1 MIKRFL
7 NSKWLIIRHGVSVVV
22 VFAVLIVALV
32 AISPD
37 ISFGWFA
44 QNNTVSANGMAVQ
57 AQHNEFTVYYR
68 LPDAKGAWTTAWVP
82 IDDSTS
88 TEAVAA
94 LLADI
99 NAPGDEVTFQIKV
112 VSASAATLTGFGFA
126 APSADQEKPVGDG
139 KYYLSTELFTAIAS
153 YSSYKANGTLK
164 SEQTLLVNNGATDVD
179 ETKLSEATANQ
190 ENSLWTPF
198 REEGENAGAV
208 DFFEIGEITNGISV
222 AAGDSVIFE
231 LKVGFLNRTVEG
243 SGENKADQNIFK
255 NFGDTKNGNTGV
267 FARRFFF
274 TFDDSSN
281 S

>member
-68 LPDAKGAWTTAWVP
+68 LPARDSNGNLILTDGEEFTWQDDDWVAF
-82 IDDSTS
+82 DTENLNTS
-88 TEAVAA
+88 L

-126 APSADQEKPVGDG
+126 APSGPSEEAPVMEGNTAH
-139 KYYLSTELFTAIAS
+139 YLSTELHTSLLKIDNTVVSDPPEIYFRDG
-153 YSSYKANGTLK
+153 NGTKQINLFAGQDPI
-164 SEQTLLVNNGATDVD
+164 EL
-179 ETKLSEATANQ
+179 
-190 ENSLWTPF
+190 
-198 REEGENAGAV
+198 EEGGSAI
-208 DFFEIGEITNGISV
+208 FEIT
-222 AAGDSVIFE
+222 
-231 LKVGFLNRTVEG
+231 VGFLNRST
-243 SGENKADQNIFK
+243 SQNIFK
-255 NFGDTKNGNTGV
+255 NYASNGGV

-274 TFDDSSN
+274 TFGDS
-281 S
+281 